1 MFFDDLPVGF
11 THETGSVTLTE
22 DEIIAFA
29 RKYDPQ
35 PFHIDPEAAAASIY
49 GGIIASGF
57 QTLIVAFDLIL
68 NSGVWTEASMGSPGL
83 DEVRWKLPVRPGD
96 SLRVRMTVTASTPS
110 ASRSDRGRTTIFYE
124 ILNQK
129 DELVSSYYATQLLKR
144 QV

>member
-11 THETGSVTLTE
+11 THETGSVTLGE
-22 DEIIAFA
+22 DEIVEFA

-35 PFHIDPEAAAASIY
+35 PFHIDRAAAAASIY

-96 SLRVRMTVTASTPS
+96 SLRVRMTVTASAPS